1 MNEVKPDIIGLFS
14 STLVKAGRLALRHIG
29 RQSDSHPGRIMLSWK
44 RNDVCVE
51 TKERGKDNTSKE
63 YPQLVSKGW
72 NGHNRVFKYR
82 IPTGLKHDKLI
93 KSINDIEFDLKSE
106 VLFKLLENDKKAHF
120 SLTVLSGHLKDL
132 ITYTDEANHLKDKG
146 LWIPLGWSR
155 RGLEQLDLTSNN
167 SPHLMIGGGTGAGKS
182 ILARLILTTLHIKY
196 TRDEVRLWLC
206 DLKHGNDTS
215 MLGDDPVLVDK
226 VIVGPEAVAN
236 TMDELSAIIG
246 QRYEMFK
253 THKGCSDI
261 KSFNKLY
268 PTKRMPHIICFVDEL
283 TKLEGKEFR
292 EAREKMSK
300 VTGEGRA
307 SGVHMIISCH
317 RPTANLVSGTM
328 KNNIP
333 AVVAF
338 RCNPVSARVLLGE
351 DEWESSMMIDKDVE
365 GRALFKFKDEVLIQV
380 PYIDDEMVGSIM
392 AAYQKP
398 QRAQAELIDKIIKAT
413 KEPIDEGIIKKSRN
427 RQLCERPTEETRSQ
441 RAKLRLVQPLG
452 TKGIAK
458 E

>member
-1 MNEVKPDIIGLFS
+1 MSEVKVDIVGLFAD
-14 STLVKAGRLALRHIG
+14 TIVQIGRFAFRHIG
-29 RQSDSHPGRIMLSWK
+29 KESDSHPGRILLSWK
-44 RNDVCVE
+44 RNGVCVE
-51 TKERGKDNTSKE
+51 TLERGKVTEKL
-63 YPQLVSKGW
+63 YPSLVEKTW
-72 NGHNRVFKYR
+72 KGHNRVFKYK

-132 ITYTDEANHLKDKG
+132 IMYSDEADKLKDDG

-155 RGLEQLDLTSNN
+155 RQLEQLDLASNN

-182 ILARLILTTLHIKY
+182 ILARLILTSLHIKY
-196 TRDEVRLWLC
+196 TRADVRLWLC
-206 DLKHGNDTS
+206 DLKHGNDVA
-215 MLGDDPVLVDK
+215 MLGHDPMLVDK
-226 VIVGPEAVAN
+226 VITGPENVAE
-236 TMDELSAIIG
+236 TMDQLARIIG
-246 QRYEMFK
+246 ERYELFK
-253 THKGCSDI
+253 KFSCPDI
-261 KSFNKLY
+261 KAFNKKY
-268 PTKRMPHIICFVDEL
+268 PKQRIPHIICFTDEL
-283 TKLEGKEFR
+283 TKLEGKEFK

-380 PYIDDEMVGSIM
+380 PYIDDDMVTEIM
-392 AAYQKP
+392 SHYQKP
-398 QRAQAELIDKIIKAT
+398 QKAQARPKDKIIKAT
-413 KEPIDEGIIKKSRN
+413 K
-427 RQLCERPTEETRSQ
+427 
-441 RAKLRLVQPLG
+441 
-452 TKGIAK
+452 
-458 E
+458 